1 MPAYKSNKLAISIH
15 YYLPPQF
22 TVEALSMDFE

>member
-1 MPAYKSNKLAISIH
+1 MPTDKANKLAISIH

-22 TVEALSMDFE
+22 TVESDEQP